1 MSESEPKPQ
10 TKTETSTDQLTEFED
25 APEAPVLQPQLPPA
39 PGPAIKAAR
48 ASANLSLED
57 LSAETKLARATLE
70 ALEADQFELLSESV
84 YVKGYYRKCAKVLG
98 LDGDRLIE
106 GYLARVPKA
115 GKPSIAAPPGKVLL
129 SDGDSMDTASG
140 GRWWLAI
147 LIIALVLGLLAWW
160 WQRADINTEA
170 PPVLVAPP
178 VLEPSSRLDP
188 PAGRPALV
196 LESRLGGDDDARSA
210 ESAPPPVPQRRK
222 PTVQLSESLSQ
233 PDESGSVSST
243 PRGSESAPA
252 QQAAAAP
259 ATTPQAQSPEQT
271 QTANESEAGGS
282 DPVASGPE
290 LVLRF
295 KQNSWVR
302 IEDASGRTLMS
313 GLKQGGD
320 ERKVAG
326 VTPYSI
332 FLGNAPG
339 IELSFDGASVNLQ
352 PLTRENNTARLT
364 LP

>member
-1 MSESEPKPQ
+1 ML
-10 TKTETSTDQLTEFED
+10 TDTGTTQCCSYR
-25 APEAPVLQPQLPPA
+25 AQCCPA
-39 PGPAIKAAR
+39 DWG
-48 ASANLSLED
+48 
-57 LSAETKLARATLE
+57 
-70 ALEADQFELLSESV
+70 F
-84 YVKGYYRKCAKVLG
+84 
-98 LDGDRLIE
+98 
-106 GYLARVPKA
+106 
-115 GKPSIAAPPGKVLL
+115 
-129 SDGDSMDTASG
+129 
-140 GRWWLAI
+140 
-147 LIIALVLGLLAWW
+147 
-160 WQRADINTEA
+160 
-170 PPVLVAPP
+170 
-178 VLEPSSRLDP
+178 
-188 PAGRPALV
+188 PAGR
-196 LESRLGGDDDARSA
+196 
-210 ESAPPPVPQRRK
+210 
-222 PTVQLSESLSQ
+222 
-233 PDESGSVSST
+233 T

-302 IEDASGRTLMS
+302 LEDASGRTLMS

-332 FLGNAPG
+332 FPGNAPG